1 MDVMELDD
9 GPVLSVGNSK
19 GELFVWEI
27 AENQFVDEYLKKNWS
42 WNFGNLSILICI
54 KGFQFFNLLLVR
66 YH

>member
-27 AENQFVDEYLKKNWS
+27 AENQFVDEYLKKN
-42 WNFGNLSILICI
+42 
-54 KGFQFFNLLLVR
+54 
-66 YH
+66 